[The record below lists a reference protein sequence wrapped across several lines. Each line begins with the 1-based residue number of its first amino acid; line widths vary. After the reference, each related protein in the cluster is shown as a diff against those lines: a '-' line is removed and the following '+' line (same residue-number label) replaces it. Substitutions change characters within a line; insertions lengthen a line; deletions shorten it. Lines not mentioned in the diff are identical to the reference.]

1 MWGDFI
7 FTLDQISF
15 KIYNSVKDLPAL
27 WDTVAQSNVFL
38 QTSYLSVLERSAPV
52 NMECFYIGIFEKSE
66 LIGVSLAQYLDLNK
80 LESFGERDKSFKIA
94 IRNFIFKNFASHT
107 LFLGNNMITG
117 QNGYVF
123 TKEIDFE
130 CISDILIQS
139 AEEITLYF
147 KKKGINIHLVSF
159 KDFYEHCSV
168 ELKKFRF
175 SNIYEFNTQP
185 NMIFYL
191 DEKWKSE
198 EDYIGALSKKYRDQY
213 KRARKK
219 NDGIVVKNLSFEE
232 VIQHE
237 TTIYDLYHY
246 VAKNAPFNT
255 FFLAKNHF
263 STLKGQCGNR
273 FQIFGYFLNDKLVG
287 FHTLLLNDETLETYF
302 LGYDE
307 TIQKENMLYLNMLY
321 NMTKYGIEN
330 GFKKI
335 IFGRTALEIK
345 SSVGAS
351 PVQMSGFI
359 YHNNKLV
366 NKFIGKI
373 FKQLEPELHWQQRHP
388 FK

>member
-1 MWGDFI
+1 MNGI
-7 FTLDQISF
+7 TY
-15 KIYNSVKDLPAL
+15 KIYNSIAALPSL

-38 QTSYLSVLERSAPV
+38 QMPYLSVLERSAPV
-52 NMECFYIGIFEKSE
+52 NMQCFYIGIFEGSE

-80 LESFGERDKSFKIA
+80 LESFGERDKCFKTA

-123 TKEIDFE
+123 SKEIDFE
-130 CISDILIQS
+130 CISEILLQS
-139 AEEITLYF
+139 ADEIAEYF
-147 KKKGINIHLVSF
+147 KQKGIKIHLVSF
-159 KDFYEHCSV
+159 KDFYENCSV
-168 ELKKFRF
+168 ELKKYRF
-175 SNIYEFNTQP
+175 KETYEFNTQP

-191 DEKWKSE
+191 DQNWKSA
-198 EDYIGALSKKYRDQY
+198 EDYINALSKKYRDQY
-213 KRARKK
+213 KRAHKK
-219 NDGIVVKNLSFEE
+219 IDGIVVKNLSFEE
-232 VIQHE
+232 VLLHE
-237 TTIYDLYHY
+237 NTIYNLYHY

-263 STLKGQCGNR
+263 STLKGKCGNR
-273 FQIFGYFLNDKLVG
+273 FQIFGYFLNEKLVG

-321 NMTKYGIEN
+321 NMTEYGIKN
-330 GFKKI
+330 GFKRI

-345 SSVGAS
+345 SSIGAK
-351 PVQMSGFI
+351 PVNMSGFI
-359 YHNNKLV
+359 FHNNKLI
-366 NKFIGKI
+366 NRFMGKI

>member
-7 FTLDQISF
+7 FTLDGISF
-15 KIYNSVKDLPAL
+15 KIYNSVKELPVL

-130 CISDILIQS
+130 CISEILIQS

>member
-1 MWGDFI
+1 MWSDFI
-7 FTLDQISF
+7 FTLDQITF
-15 KIYNSVKDLPAL
+15 KIYNSVKELPLL

-38 QTSYLSVLERSAPV
+38 QTPYLTVLEKSAPV

-80 LESFGERDKSFKIA
+80 LESFGERDKCFKTI

-123 TKEIDFE
+123 SKEIDFNH
-130 CISDILIQS
+130 ISEILLQS
-139 AEEITLYF
+139 ADEITLYF
-147 KKKGINIHLVSF
+147 KKKGISIHLVSF
-159 KDFYEHCSV
+159 KDFYDHCSV
-168 ELKKFRF
+168 ELKKYRF
-175 SNIYEFNTQP
+175 SNMYEFNTQP

-191 DEKWKSE
+191 DKNWKSL
-198 EDYIGALSKKYRDQY
+198 EDYVAALSKKYRDQF

-219 NDGIVVKNLSFEE
+219 IDGIQMKNLSYEDVLQNEE
-232 VIQHE
+232 K
-237 TTIYDLYHY
+237 IYDLYHY

-255 FFLAKNHF
+255 FFLSKNHF

-273 FQIFGYFLNDKLVG
+273 FQIFGYFLNEELVG

-302 LGYDE
+302 LGYNE
-307 TIQKENMLYLNMLY
+307 NIQKENMLYLNMLY
-321 NMTKYGIEN
+321 NMTEYGIEN
-330 GFKKI
+330 GFKRI

-345 SSVGAS
+345 SSIGAT

-359 YHNNKLV
+359 YHNNKLI

-373 FKQLEPELHWQQRHP
+373 FKQLEPELNWQQRHP

>member
-1 MWGDFI
+1 LWSDFI

-15 KIYNSVKDLPAL
+15 KIYNSVAALPAL

-198 EDYIGALSKKYRDQY
+198 EDYIGALSKKYRDQF

-273 FQIFGYFLNDKLVG
+273 FQIFGYFLNNKLVG

>member
-1 MWGDFI
+1 MNGV
-7 FTLDQISF
+7 TY
-15 KIYNSVKDLPAL
+15 KIYNSIAALPSL

-38 QTSYLSVLERSAPV
+38 QTPYLSVLERSAPV
-52 NMECFYIGIFEKSE
+52 NMECFYIGIFEGSE

-80 LESFGERDKSFKIA
+80 LESFGERVKCFKTA

-123 TKEIDFE
+123 SKEIDFE
-130 CISDILIQS
+130 CISEILLQS
-139 AEEITLYF
+139 ADEITEYF
-147 KKKGINIHLVSF
+147 KQKGIKIHLVSF
-159 KDFYEHCSV
+159 KDFYENCSV
-168 ELKKFRF
+168 ELKKYRF
-175 SNIYEFNTQP
+175 KETYEFNTQP

-191 DEKWKSE
+191 DQNWKST
-198 EDYIGALSKKYRDQY
+198 EDYINALSKKYRDQY
-213 KRARKK
+213 KRAHKK
-219 NDGIVVKNLSFEE
+219 FDDILVKNLSFEE
-232 VIQHE
+232 VLLHE
-237 TTIYDLYHY
+237 NTIYDLYHY

-255 FFLAKNHF
+255 FFLVKNHF

-273 FQIFGYFLNDKLVG
+273 FQIFGYFLNEKVVG

-321 NMTKYGIEN
+321 NMTEYGIEK
-330 GFKKI
+330 GFKRI

-345 SSVGAS
+345 SSIGAK
-351 PVQMSGFI
+351 PVNMSGFI
-359 YHNNKLV
+359 FHNNKLI
-366 NKFIGKI
+366 NRFMAKI
-373 FKQLEPELHWQQRHP
+373 FKQLEPELNWQQRHP

>member
-1 MWGDFI
+1 MNGI
-7 FTLDQISF
+7 TY
-15 KIYNSVKDLPAL
+15 KIYNSIAALPSL

-38 QTSYLSVLERSAPV
+38 QTPYLSVLERSAPV
-52 NMECFYIGIFEKSE
+52 NMECFYIGIFEGSE

-80 LESFGERDKSFKIA
+80 LESFGERDKCFKTA

-123 TKEIDFE
+123 SKEIDFE
-130 CISDILIQS
+130 CISEILFQS
-139 AEEITLYF
+139 ADEITEYF
-147 KKKGINIHLVSF
+147 KQKGIKIHLVSF
-159 KDFYEHCSV
+159 KDFYENCSV
-168 ELKKFRF
+168 ELKKYRF
-175 SNIYEFNTQP
+175 KETYEFNTQP

-191 DEKWKSE
+191 DQNWKSA
-198 EDYIGALSKKYRDQY
+198 EDYINALSKKYRDQY
-213 KRARKK
+213 KRAHKK
-219 NDGIVVKNLSFEE
+219 FDGILVKNLSFEE
-232 VIQHE
+232 VLLHE
-237 TTIYDLYHY
+237 NTIYDLYHY

-255 FFLAKNHF
+255 FFLVKNHF

-273 FQIFGYFLNDKLVG
+273 FQIFGYFLNEKLVG

-321 NMTKYGIEN
+321 NMTEYGIEN
-330 GFKKI
+330 GFKRI

-345 SSVGAS
+345 SSIGAKR
-351 PVQMSGFI
+351 VNMSGFI
-359 YHNNKLV
+359 FHNNKLI
-366 NKFIGKI
+366 NRFMAKI
-373 FKQLEPELHWQQRHP
+373 FKQLEPELNWQQRHP

>member
-1 MWGDFI
+1 MWSDFI

-15 KIYNSVKDLPAL
+15 KIYNSVAALPAL
-27 WDTVAQSNVFL
+27 WDNVAQSNVFL